1 MQTLFRYNWQVREEW
16 YQWCEE
22 LPEEEL
28 VKARI
33 GGVGGILQTL
43 VHIVDVE
50 LSWVRDMEGK
60 PDIRIDFPEYNTL
73 HQIREVDARFR
84 PEVESF
90 IVAWNEGL
98 ERRILREDRP
108 DGQVTQHT
116 WGEVIRHVIAHEI
129 HHIGQLSIWSR
140 ELGRKPVSPNLI
152 GRGLAEYLP
161 GKA

>member
-28 VKARI
+28 VKTRI

-60 PDIRIDFPEYNTL
+60 PDIRLDFTEYNTL
-73 HQIREVDARFR
+73 QRIREVDARFR

-90 IVAWNEGL
+90 VVAWNEEL
-98 ERRILREDRP
+98 ERRILSEDGP
-108 DGQVTQHT
+108 DGQLTQHR
-116 WGEVIRHVIAHEI
+116 WGEVMRHVAAHEI

-140 ELGRKPVSPNLI
+140 ELDRKPVSPNLVR
-152 GRGLAEYLP
+152 RGLATYLP
-161 GKA
+161 GRE

>member
-28 VKARI
+28 VKTRI

-60 PDIRIDFPEYNTL
+60 PDIRLDFTEYNTL
-73 HQIREVDARFR
+73 QKIREVDARFR

-90 IVAWNEGL
+90 VVAWNEGL
-98 ERRILREDRP
+98 ERRILREDGP
-108 DGQVTQHT
+108 DGQVIQHR
-116 WGEVIRHVIAHEI
+116 WGEVMRHVAAHEI

-140 ELGRKPVSPNLI
+140 ELGRKPVSPNLV
-152 GRGLAEYLP
+152 RKGLATYLP
-161 GKA
+161 GTE